1 MLYLSLGPVLVGK
14 LFVWLLTNHL
24 TFGVLIYKVRGW
36 VGFSKIATLSKTLWV
51 CRKIPFGCV
60 LIKSLPYQ
68 TMPLYSNIEIVNIFM
83 SSLTECKT
91 EVLVIRLN
99 LPCSRTFTVQYS
111 RIELHIFSMFSPRS
125 EKWQRF
131 EKIWGLNHA
140 GKLWNRWRRKHVNAS
155 ILILRYYRNKV
166 FYFLTISHKIKG
178 TLYFHRE

>member
-1 MLYLSLGPVLVGK
+1 MSLFTRWEAGLDFPRLLLCLKFYESVEKYPLAVCWLNPCHTK
-14 LFVWLLTNHL
+14 QCLFTQ
-24 TFGVLIYKVRGW
+24 
-36 VGFSKIATLSKTLWV
+36 TL
-51 CRKIPFGCV
+51 
-60 LIKSLPYQ
+60 KSL
-68 TMPLYSNIEIVNIFM
+68 IF
-83 SSLTECKT
+83 LCHHWPNVKCKT

-111 RIELHIFSMFSPRS
+111 RIELHIFSMFSLRS

-155 ILILRYYRNKV
+155 ILILRYYRNKA
-166 FYFLTISHKIKG
+166 FYFLTILHKIKG